1 MGVLSSS
8 RRQRMQSLPIKSG
21 QGDYVVEFLDDL
33 RQIAEQIATLPNA
46 AIVIDRNVATLYAD
60 VLQPVLQNKP
70 TLVIDATEEEKSLRG
85 VGRALDFFQASNCVK
100 ASLVVAIGGGITQ
113 DIVAFAAHMY
123 YRGLKW
129 VFVPTTLLAMADSCI
144 GAKCGVN
151 LNEYKNQLG
160 VFYSPSRVLVC
171 IKFLETLSETDV
183 RSGYGEIFKLSL
195 TGSTEF
201 FNAFMEHVNR
211 DGFRRSNIETMI
223 YDSLC
228 VKKQVIE
235 QDEYEIDLRRIL
247 NYGHTFGHAL
257 EAITHYAVPHGQ
269 AVVWGL
275 NLVNWIAQRQGLLSK
290 SDFDLIHSFIQ
301 QNFAIRFERPVSA
314 AELIQGARRDK
325 KVSGS
330 RVNLV
335 LLERPG
341 SLKIVPTVFDDHL
354 DQWVTEYLKLNHV

>member
-1 MGVLSSS
+1 MP
-8 RRQRMQSLPIKSG
+8 SLPIKSG
-21 QGDYVVEFLDDL
+21 QGDYVVEFLADV
-33 RQIAEQIATLPNA
+33 RQIAERIAALPNVV
-46 AIVIDRNVATLYAD
+46 IVIDRNVATLYAD
-60 VLQPVLQNKP
+60 VLRPVLQGKAA
-70 TLVIDATEEEKSLRG
+70 LIIDATEEEKSLTG
-85 VGRALDFFQASNCVK
+85 VTCALDFFQASNCVK
-100 ASLVVAIGGGITQ
+100 QSLVVAIGGGITQ

-123 YRGLKW
+123 YRGMKW

-144 GAKCGVN
+144 GAKCSVN
-151 LNEYKNQLG
+151 FNEYKNQLG
-160 VFYSPSRVLVC
+160 VFYSPSQVLVC
-171 IKFLETLSETDV
+171 ARFLETLSETDV

-195 TGSTEF
+195 TGSIEF
-201 FNAFMEHVNR
+201 FQEYTQLVNQY
-211 DGFRRSNIETMI
+211 GFRHSGIEKLI

-275 NLVNWIAQRQGLLSK
+275 DLVNWIAQRQGLLSK
-290 SDFDLIHSFIQ
+290 ADFDLIHFFVKRHFSTQ
-301 QNFAIRFERPVSA
+301 LTRPVSA

-325 KVSGS
+325 KVSGGK
-330 RVNLV
+330 VNLV

-341 SLKIVPTVFDDHL
+341 SLKIVPTSFDDHL
-354 DQWVTEYLKLNHV
+354 EQLVAEYLSLNGA

>member
-1 MGVLSSS
+1 MP
-8 RRQRMQSLPIKSG
+8 SLPIKSG
-21 QGDYVVEFLDDL
+21 QGDYVVEFLADV
-33 RQIAEQIATLPNA
+33 RQIAEQIAVLPNVV
-46 AIVIDRNVATLYAD
+46 IVIDRNVATLYAD
-60 VLQPVLQNKP
+60 ALRPVLQDK
-70 TLVIDATEEEKSLRG
+70 TALMIDATEEEKSLIG
-85 VGRALDFFQASNCVK
+85 VTRTLNFFQASNCVK
-100 ASLVVAIGGGITQ
+100 QSLVVAIGGGITQ

-151 LNEYKNQLG
+151 FNEYKNQLG
-160 VFYSPSRVLVC
+160 VFYSPFQVLVC
-171 IKFLETLSETDV
+171 AKFLETLSEADM

-201 FNAFMEHVNR
+201 FDQFMHNVNR
-211 DGFRRSNIETMI
+211 DGFRRSGIEKLV
-223 YDSLC
+223 YDSLS

-235 QDEYEIDLRRIL
+235 QDEYEVDLRRIL

-257 EAITHYAVPHGQ
+257 EAISHYAIPHGQ

-275 NLVNWIAQRQGLLSK
+275 DLVNWIALRQGLLSQ
-290 SDFDLIHSFIQ
+290 SDFYLIHSFVKQ
-301 QNFAIRFERPVSA
+301 HFAVSFARPISA
-314 AELIQGARRDK
+314 TELIQGARRDK

-330 RVNLV
+330 KVNLI

-341 SLKIVPTVFDDHL
+341 SLKIVPTAFDNRL
-354 DQWVTEYLKLNHV
+354 EQLVTEYLSLDQG

>member
-1 MGVLSSS
+1 M
-8 RRQRMQSLPIKSG
+8 RSLPIKSG
-21 QGDYVVEFLDDL
+21 QGDYVVEFLDDF
-33 RQIAEQIATLPNA
+33 RQIAELIATLPNA
-46 AIVIDRNVATLYAD
+46 VIVIDRNVATLYAE
-60 VLQPVLQNKP
+60 VLQPALQSKP
-70 TLVIDATEEEKSLRG
+70 TLMIDATEEEKSLLG
-85 VGRALDFFQASNCVK
+85 VTRVLNYFQASNCVK
-100 ASLVVAIGGGITQ
+100 ASLVIVIGGGITQ

-171 IKFLETLSETDV
+171 IKLLETLSETDV

-201 FNAFMEHVNR
+201 FNAYIAHVAR

-235 QDEYEIDLRRIL
+235 QDEHEIDLRRIL
-247 NYGHTFGHAL
+247 NYGHTFGHAM
-257 EAITHYAVPHGQ
+257 ETITHYAVPHGQ

-275 NLVNWIAQRQGLLSK
+275 DLVNWIAQRQGLLSK

-301 QNFAIRFERPVSA
+301 QHFAIRFARPVSA

-325 KVSGS
+325 KVSGGK
-330 RVNLV
+330 VNLV

-341 SLKIVPTVFDDHL
+341 SLTIVPTVFDDHL
-354 DQWVTEYLKLNHV
+354 DQWVTEYLKLNQV